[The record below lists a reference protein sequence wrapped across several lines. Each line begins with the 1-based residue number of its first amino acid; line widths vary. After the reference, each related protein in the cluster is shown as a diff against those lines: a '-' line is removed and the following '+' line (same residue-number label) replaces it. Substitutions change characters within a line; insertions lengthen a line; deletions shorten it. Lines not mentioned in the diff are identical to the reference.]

1 MTELSTPLVAALGA
15 RAAELLAAQLSLHT
29 VGDLLRHYPRRY
41 VDRGRLTDIAGLE
54 IGEHITVVAQ
64 VEKATLRDMRSRN
77 GKLLAVVIRDE
88 KGAELDCT
96 FFNGH
101 KLKSLVKP
109 GVRAV
114 FSGKVGVFNKKLQL
128 THPQFE
134 TLDEDD
140 EIRPFISVYPATGK
154 LGSQVIARSVRQVLD
169 MVDDVA
175 DPLPSSVRER
185 ESLAE
190 LSRALRRIHVPESQ
204 NDIFAARHRLVWD
217 EAMGVQL
224 ALALRRRATAAR
236 PAAACPPRPGG
247 LLAAFDARLP
257 FALTDGQKRGGG
269 GDRRRS
275 RRAAPD
281 EPARAGRRRRGQ
293 DRGGAPRDAAGGR
306 RGQAGRDA
314 RAHRGAR
321 GAARPVVARA
331 ARAAGPGGRAR
342 CGPTS
347 PPGSRCSP
355 VRWAPRPSGR
365 RCSMRSPARR
375 ASSSA
380 PMR

>member
-1 MTELSTPLVAALGA
+1 
-15 RAAELLAAQLSLHT
+15 
-29 VGDLLRHYPRRY
+29 
-41 VDRGRLTDIAGLE
+41 
-54 IGEHITVVAQ
+54 
-64 VEKATLRDMRSRN
+64 
-77 GKLLAVVIRDE
+77 
-88 KGAELDCT
+88 
-96 FFNGH
+96 
-101 KLKSLVKP
+101 
-109 GVRAV
+109 V

-236 PAAACPPRPGG
+236 PAAACPPRP
-247 LLAAFDARLP
+247 AACW
-257 FALTDGQKRGGG
+257 
-269 GDRRRS
+269 RRS
-275 RRAAPD
+275 TPGCRSRSPT
-281 EPARAGRRRRGQ
+281 GRRRW
-293 DRGGAPRDAAGGR
+293 GR
-306 RGQAGRDA
+306 RS
-314 RAHRGAR
+314 
-321 GAARPVVARA
+321 PPIS
-331 ARAAGPGGRAR
+331 PGGTR
-342 CGPTS
+342 
-347 PPGSRCSP
+347 
-355 VRWAPRPSGR
+355 
-365 RCSMRSPARR
+365 
-375 ASSSA
+375 
-380 PMR
+380 

>member
-1 MTELSTPLVAALGA
+1 MSIDLATPLVTALGA
-15 RAAELLAAQLSLHT
+15 RAADALDTQLSLHT

-101 KLKSLVKP
+101 RLKSLVKP

-114 FSGKVGVFNKKLQL
+114 FSGKVGVFNRKLQL

-140 EIRPFISVYPATGK
+140 EVRPFISVYPATGK
-154 LGSQVIARSVRQVLD
+154 LGSQAIARSVRQVLD
-169 MVDDVA
+169 LLDEIVA
-175 DPLPSSVRER
+175 IRCRRRCASGEG
-185 ESLAE
+185 LAE
-190 LSRALRRIHVPESQ
+190 LGRALRRIHVPESQ
-204 NDIFAARHRLVWD
+204 NDIHAARHRLVWD

-236 PAAACPPRPGG
+236 PAAACPPRPGR
-247 LLAAFDARLP
+247 LLEAFDARLP
-257 FALTDGQKRGGG
+257 FALTAGQ
-269 GDRRRS
+269 
-275 RRAAPD
+275 RAVGEEIAAD
-281 EPARAGRRRRGQ
+281 LAGRHPMNRLVQGDVGRGQ
-293 DRGGAPRDAAGGR
+293 DGRGAAGDAAGGR
-306 RGQAGRDA
+306 RGQAGRAA

-321 GAARPVVARA
+321 GSARPFAARA
-331 ARAAGPGGRAR
+331 ARPAGPGGRAGR
-342 CGPTS
+342 
-347 PPGSRCSP
+347 PGDRHP
-355 VRWAPRPSGR
+355 GHAAHGIAGREGEAAGAAGRAVR
-365 RCSMRSPARR
+365 
-375 ASSSA
+375 
-380 PMR
+380 